1 MALIRKCGSRLC
13 FHIQSIA
20 TRLRVKRDPEAAIVG
35 KTRVEPGDDRRTKR
49 PPGNVCRWT
58 SLYVIGYNV
67 SMQNDAIPD
76 AAPIQGSAAVPG
88 GLAIAAPA
96 ISPRSNAPE
105 WIGTE
110 LRRNGLTTT
119 ALNAATAS

>member
-1 MALIRKCGSRLC
+1 MAIIRTYGSRLC

-20 TRLRVKRDPEAAIVG
+20 AGLRVKRDAEAAIVG
-35 KTRVEPGDDRRTKR
+35 KSRVEPGDDRRPKR
-49 PPGNVCRWT
+49 LPGNVCGWT

-76 AAPIQGSAAVPG
+76 AAPIQESAAVSG

-96 ISPRSNAPE
+96 ISPRSNGPPSGLD
-105 WIGTE
+105 GTAQE
-110 LRRNGLTTT
+110 RADHGCAECRTD
-119 ALNAATAS
+119 